1 MVYDII
7 LGIVGVAS
15 VLGAV
20 LVYKDGYYID
30 SNGTIRDVFPPWKLV
45 AFMWAVSAV
54 TMIGIL
60 L

>member
-20 LVYKDGYYID
+20 VVYGNAYYID
-30 SNGTIRDVFPPWKLV
+30 SNGTVRNIFPLWKVVLFACAISV
-45 AFMWAVSAV
+45 V
-54 TMIGIL
+54 TFTGIL